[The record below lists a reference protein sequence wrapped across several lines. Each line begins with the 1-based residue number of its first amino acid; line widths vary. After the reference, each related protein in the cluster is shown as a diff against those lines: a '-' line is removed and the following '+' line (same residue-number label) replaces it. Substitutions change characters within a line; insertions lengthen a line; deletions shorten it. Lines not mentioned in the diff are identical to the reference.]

1 MPLSPALV
9 ATVAFGYLFFLFG
22 VAYWAER
29 RKDRGRSIISNPYV
43 YALSTAVYCTS
54 WTFYGSVGKA
64 SLSGFQFL
72 AVYLGPT
79 LVAFSWWTLLR
90 KMVRI
95 SRDNHITSI
104 SDFIASRYGKNGR
117 IGALVTVMVI
127 VGITPYIGLQLKA
140 VSNTFEILTRVT
152 HLSPLQAVGGPQDVF
167 RDTAFSVAVVLG
179 VFGGMFGARRL
190 DPSERHEGMVAAVAL
205 ESVVKLVALLVVG
218 VFVTWGLFGGL
229 RDIFTQ
235 LGDHPL
241 YGDLLVLGG
250 TPRSGYTSWFTL
262 LVLSASSVMLLP
274 RQFHVMVVENC
285 DEHHIRHAMW
295 LFPLYLFLINLFV
308 APIAFGGLL
317 LFQSPALADTF
328 VLRIPLRTGHRAI
341 ALVAFLGGLSAATGM
356 VVVSSV
362 AISTMFLN
370 NLLMPVL
377 LRLRW
382 KGNLGPVLLQIKRV
396 GIMGV
401 ILLGYAYHR
410 LLGGRFMLVD
420 IGLLSFGAAVQLA
433 PTVLGGLFWRKA
445 TARGAVAS
453 LTTGSVAW
461 LYLFLVPSL
470 ARAGWLPETV
480 LTEGPFG
487 LSLLR
492 PTAFLGLEGL
502 DQWSHGLF
510 WSMLLNLGAYLAV
523 SLCTRPGAVERE
535 QMPRFVDAMD
545 QPADRHPDLRLSR
558 APSVGEFEGLLAKFL
573 GPDKA
578 RQRLAEFFGGE
589 PFASDVVLS
598 DDRGLALRGFVE
610 RTLAGAVG
618 PVAASQVV
626 ERYLALKGTTLEEI
640 FDVFGAVSI
649 SLEESREELGARVR
663 ELSVLFEASKR
674 LAGSL
679 DEDAV
684 INGVLE
690 LIESEFGMDCQ
701 GVFWLERGRLVP
713 GVARGFAPGY
723 LEAVGG
729 AGPACSYLAQ
739 AVDRGGTVFLSGPVP
754 AGEPTPVEVDHNP
767 GLQSVIATPIVHEN
781 RTLGVLA
788 AGSTERKG
796 YFSEKFV
803 EAFEALAHELGLA
816 VVNARLYAEI
826 RELNRTLEQK
836 VSSRTRE
843 LEEANRNLQELDRL
857 KSEFL
862 ANMSHELRTPMN
874 SILGYTQLVLDGV
887 DGPVTPQQRESLER
901 VENNAQHLLKLINDI
916 LDLSKIEAGRM
927 ELAVAPVDLGAL
939 ARDAAEDLAATA
951 AAKGLWCRVAVGDG
965 DLRVEGDPD
974 KLREVLNNLIINA
987 IKFTDH
993 GGVEVRVSARD
1004 RDGAP
1009 GVEVAVVDTG
1019 VGIPAESLGEV
1030 FEAFK
1035 QVDGSATRAH
1045 GGTGLGLSISRRLVE
1060 LHGGRIGVE
1069 SRVGEGSRF
1078 WVWLPRLP
1086 GGRT

>member
-1 MPLSPALV
+1 MPLPAALV

-54 WTFYGSVGKA
+54 WTFYGSVGRA

-95 SRDNHITSI
+95 SRDNHITSL
-104 SDFIASRYGKNGR
+104 SDFIASRYGKSGR
-117 IGALVTVMVI
+117 IGALVTVMVL

-152 HLSPLQAVGGPQDVF
+152 HLSPLKAVGGPQDVF
-167 RDTAFSVAVVLG
+167 RDTAFSVAVVIG

-218 VFVTWGLFGGL
+218 AFVTWGLFGGL

-262 LVLSASSVMLLP
+262 LVLSAASVMLLP

-285 DEHHIRHAMW
+285 DERHIRHAMW

-328 VLRIPLRTGHRAI
+328 VLRIPLRTGHRLI
-341 ALVAFLGGLSAATGM
+341 ALIAFLGGLSAATGM

-377 LRLRW
+377 LRLQW
-382 KGNLGPVLLQIKRV
+382 KGNLAPVLLQIKRV
-396 GIMGV
+396 VIMGV

-420 IGLLSFGAAVQLA
+420 IGLLSFGAAAQLA
-433 PTVLGGLFWRKA
+433 PAVLGGLFWRKA

-453 LTTGSVAW
+453 LATGSVAW

-535 QMPRFVDAMD
+535 QMPRFVDAMEL
-545 QPADRHPDLRLSR
+545 PEDRHGDLRLSR
-558 APSVGEFEGLLAKFL
+558 APSVGEFEALLAKFL
-573 GPDKA
+573 GPAKA
-578 RQRLAEFFGGE
+578 RQRLAEFFGE
-589 PFASDVVLS
+589 ERFAPDVVLS

-626 ERYLALKGTTLEEI
+626 ARYLALKGTTLEEI

-674 LAGSL
+674 LASSL
-679 DEDAV
+679 DEEAV
-684 INGVLE
+684 ITGVLE
-690 LIESEFGMDCQ
+690 LIASEFAMDCQ

-729 AGPACSYLAQ
+729 ADAARSYLVR
-739 AVDRGGTVFLSGPVP
+739 AVDRGDTVFLSGPAP
-754 AGEPTPVEVDHNP
+754 AGEPAPVEVAHNP
-767 GLQSVIATPIVHEN
+767 GIQSVIATPIVHEN

-788 AGSTERKG
+788 AGSTERTG

-826 RELNRTLEQK
+826 RELNRTLEEK
-836 VSSRTRE
+836 VRSRTQE

-874 SILGYTQLVLDGV
+874 SILGYTQLVLDEV
-887 DGPVTPQQRESLER
+887 DGPVTPEQRESLER

-951 AAKGLWCRVAVGDG
+951 AAKGLWCRVDVGGG

-974 KLREVLNNLIINA
+974 KLREALNNLIINA

-993 GGVEVRVSARD
+993 GGVEVRVAPGE
-1004 RDGAP
+1004 RDGVP
-1009 GVEVAVVDTG
+1009 GVDVSVVDTG

-1069 SRVGEGSRF
+1069 SRMGEGSRF